1 MARDGDAA
9 GRALAAE
16 LGRAADA
23 VSALE
28 PPPGTEIT
36 PLAALWEVRAPGK
49 AFVDL
54 QNDVTADDVRLAS
67 REGYEHLEHMKRYT
81 TFGMATDQGRIGGL
95 VGSALLAA
103 ARGVALAEVGS
114 LRARP
119 FAQPVP
125 FAALAGAEVREHF
138 RPRRLL
144 PLNDWHAS
152 AGATFVSTGLWQR
165 PLVYSR
171 ETGWAAVL
179 DEARAVR
186 KRVGITDVS
195 TLGKI
200 DVQGADAARFLDFV
214 YANTFSTL
222 PIGRARY
229 GIMLREDGMLLDDG
243 TTSRLAPQ
251 HFLITTTTANSA
263 AVLEH
268 LEFHLQTAS
277 APLDVILTDVADQW
291 AQFAVAGPR
300 SREVV
305 APLLT
310 GLDLSN
316 EAFPFMA
323 AAEATV
329 AGVPGRVFRISFSG
343 ELAYEIAV
351 PAAHALSAWV
361 ALLES
366 GARFDMR
373 PYGLDALNTLRIEK
387 GHVTTAE
394 LNGNTTAD
402 DLGLSRLLKKQG
414 DFIGRTLARR
424 AALAGP
430 ERLQLVGVRPSD
442 RAQRLRNGSQLVA
455 PEARNES
462 LGYLT
467 SATPSVEFEGWV
479 GLALLRDGRQRLGA
493 RLLARSP
500 VHEETTEVQI
510 LSPHMLDPEN
520 TRVRT

>member
-1 MARDGDAA
+1 
-9 GRALAAE
+9 
-16 LGRAADA
+16 
-23 VSALE
+23 
-28 PPPGTEIT
+28 
-36 PLAALWEVRAPGK
+36 
-49 AFVDL
+49 
-54 QNDVTADDVRLAS
+54 
-67 REGYEHLEHMKRYT
+67 
-81 TFGMATDQGRIGGL
+81 
-95 VGSALLAA
+95 
-103 ARGVALAEVGS
+103 
-114 LRARP
+114 
-119 FAQPVP
+119 
-125 FAALAGAEVREHF
+125 
-138 RPRRLL
+138 
-144 PLNDWHAS
+144 
-152 AGATFVSTGLWQR
+152 
-165 PLVYSR
+165 
-171 ETGWAAVL
+171 
-179 DEARAVR
+179 
-186 KRVGITDVS
+186 
-195 TLGKI
+195 
-200 DVQGADAARFLDFV
+200 V

-305 APLLT
+305 APLLP

-323 AAEATV
+323 AADATV

-414 DFIGRTLARR
+414 DFIGRTLAQR

-442 RAQRLRNGSQLVA
+442 RTQRLRNGSQLVA
-455 PEARNES
+455 PEARDES

-479 GLALLRDGRQRLGA
+479 GLALLRGGRQRIGA

-500 VHEETTEVQI
+500 VHEEATEVQI

-520 TRVRT
+520 TRVRA